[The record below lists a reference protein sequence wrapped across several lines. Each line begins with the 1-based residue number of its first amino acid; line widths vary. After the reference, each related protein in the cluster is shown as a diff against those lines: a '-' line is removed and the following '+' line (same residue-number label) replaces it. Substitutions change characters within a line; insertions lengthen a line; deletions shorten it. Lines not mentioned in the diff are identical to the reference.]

1 MKLGLNERFVILQI
15 LPQRESLST
24 LRIVRSL
31 QMDLAPSEEETKK
44 HNIRDDVDADGNP
57 IIAWDTDSGKD
68 IEFGEKAC
76 EIVKAGIEAV
86 SERGEATL
94 ELLDLYEKF
103 GGSAGP
109 AAEPPEQKETD

>member
-44 HNIRDDVDADGNP
+44 HNIRDEEDAGGNP
-57 IIAWDTDSGKD
+57 IIAWDTDSVKD
-68 IEFGEKAC
+68 IEFGDKAC
-76 EIVKAGIEAV
+76 EIVKTGIEAV

-103 GGSAGP
+103 GGSGP
-109 AAEPPEQKETD
+109 ADPPEPTQEA